1 MGKGDKKYKKPAGRK
16 SDHRKKHSGTKN
28 KSGKKSVISLPEPSK
43 EPIRLNRFIASA
55 GICSRREADKLISAG
70 KIKVNGEVVTTLG
83 FKVNPKDKV
92 SYENKDLK
100 PEKLSY
106 VLLNK
111 PKDFITTTDDPQNR
125 KTVMDL
131 VKNAS
136 DERIFPVGRLD
147 RPTTGLL
154 LFTND
159 GDLAKKLSHPSS
171 NIRKIYNI
179 TLDNPLVKNDLET
192 ILEGFELDDGPVKVD
207 ELAILSK
214 DKREIGLEIHIGRNR
229 IVRRLFEHFGY
240 KVKKLDRVIYASL
253 TKKDLPRGK
262 WRLLSDKEVIRLK
275 HF

>member
-1 MGKGDKKYKKPAGRK
+1 MGMGDKKRKKPSGRK
-16 SDHRKKHSGTKN
+16 SDHSKSHSGSKN
-28 KSGKKSVISLPEPSK
+28 RSGKKLVIKPPEPTK
-43 EPIRLNRFIASA
+43 ESIRLNRYIASA
-55 GICSRREADKLISAG
+55 GICSRRDADLLISEG
-70 KIKVNGEVVTTLG
+70 KIKVNGEVVTTMG

-92 SYENKDLK
+92 TYNNKDLK

-111 PKDFITTTDDPQNR
+111 PKDFITTTEDPQNR

-136 DERIFPVGRLD
+136 NERIFPVGRLD

-154 LFTND
+154 LLTND
-159 GDLAKKLSHPSS
+159 GELAKKLSHPSS
-171 NIRKIYNI
+171 KIRKIYHL
-179 TLDNPLVKNDLET
+179 TLDKPLTSNDLNT
-192 ILEGFELDDGPVKVD
+192 ILEGFELDDGPVSVD
-207 ELAILSK
+207 ELAVLSK

-253 TKKDLPRGK
+253 TKKNLPRGE
-262 WRLLSDKEVIRLK
+262 WDQEIIRLK

>member
-1 MGKGDKKYKKPAGRK
+1 MGMGDKKRKRPTGRK
-16 SDHRKKHSGTKN
+16 SGHIKDHSGSKDR
-28 KSGKKSVISLPEPSK
+28 SGKKLLIKLPEPTN
-43 EPIRLNRFIASA
+43 EPIRLNRYIASA
-55 GICSRREADKLISAG
+55 GICSRRDADQLISDG
-70 KIKVNGEVVTTLG
+70 KIKVNGDVVTTMG

-92 SYENKDLK
+92 SYNNKNLS

-111 PKDFITTTDDPQNR
+111 PKDFITTTNDPQNR

-136 DERIFPVGRLD
+136 NERIFPVGRLD

-154 LFTND
+154 LLTND
-159 GDLAKKLSHPSS
+159 GELAKKLSHPSS
-171 NIRKIYNI
+171 KIKKIYHL
-179 TLDNPLVKNDLET
+179 TLDNPLANNDLNT
-192 ILEGFELDDGPVKVD
+192 IMEGFELDDGPVSVD

-262 WRLLSDKEVIRLK
+262 WRLLSDQEIIRLK